1 MVDSSPD
8 ELARRIAQYSTAYPF
23 FQESF
28 ALAAR
33 LSEDQLGQILTALL
47 KSFARGRR
55 QIAGTDLRAL
65 TGLSSSAS
73 ERVASVFSLL
83 IGLLSEVEA
92 TPEDFVTTASG
103 QLFREADAGA
113 ALFIARQVCER
124 RDEINVMVERAQLAG
139 EILPS
144 YTSCSIALDVRVK
157 IVEGKVRASV
167 PVAIARLET
176 DVDSEAVY
184 FQMGQ
189 GDLEDIVAI
198 FSKALD
204 DLKIAASIPHTGG

>member
-189 GDLEDIVAI
+189 GDLEDIVILQTQAVVI
-198 FSKALD
+198 G
-204 DLKIAASIPHTGG
+204 P

>member
-204 DLKIAASIPHTGG
+204 DLKIAASSPHTGG